1 MTFFTKEEYK
11 ILYHVELADT
21 DLYKIQEASEMI
33 YSQVGLRYRDP
44 SWNTDTVPPAVKNAS
59 MEQLRFI
66 LEYDI
71 PCLDNRG
78 AIVAGAMSSD
88 LISDISKNA
97 LRTLG
102 NGDATH
108 PNGYLYRG
116 NPINYGMGMNLPFG
130 D

>member
-1 MTFFTKEEYK
+1 MTFFTKEEYEK
-11 ILYHVELADT
+11 KYGVELETT
-21 DLYKIQEASEMI
+21 DLYKIEVASEMI
-33 YSQVGLRYRDP
+33 YGQVGLRYRDP

-71 PCLDNRG
+71 PFLDNRG
-78 AIVAGAMSSD
+78 AIEAGAMKSD
-88 LISDISKNA
+88 LITNYSTLA
-97 LRTLG
+97 LTMLG

-116 NPINYGMGMNLPFG
+116 NPINYGMSMNMPFG